1 MKTMNLRL
9 RIALFFIILVLGT
22 TVALMTAETTG
33 LALADLSNVSVD
45 TLIRDADNTTLF
57 ATMDGAGIYRSSD
70 AGYSW
75 QRVSTGPAG
84 EDVQA
89 LAVHPGNALS
99 LYAATVNAQGQGSL
113 WHSNDGGG
121 QWDSLPIELPASVA
135 DGQPLINVLA
145 LDADTADVIYIGTE
159 GHGMYRVDL
168 TTGQSE
174 LLGDDTTTDLY
185 VRDLDLGTAGRVYA
199 VTTEGL
205 VIVDGST
212 VQMLENLPDT
222 PVSLAVDP
230 TNPMR
235 LYAGTVAYGVF
246 VSTDGG
252 RTWQDLNIGFG
263 WQPGIILNVPA
274 VAVDKDKPQHLAVA
288 TAYGV
293 GSQLVGD
300 GIYESFNGGQHWVK
314 IAENQ
319 DVVDQLVIQGGGVY
333 AATTQGLVR
342 YGNPLPAASIS
353 SSLHLQ
359 SLTNPTGI
367 QLLILTLTAGLAA
380 WVLLGQFTGKS
391 PQNQSAA

>member
-1 MKTMNLRL
+1 MKTMNMRL
-9 RIALFFIILVLGT
+9 RIALFFIILILGT

-45 TLIRDADNTTLF
+45 TLIHDADNSALF
-57 ATMDGAGIYRSSD
+57 AMMDGAGIYRSSD

-75 QRVSTGPAG
+75 QRISSGPSE

-89 LAVHPGNALS
+89 LTVHPDNAMS
-99 LYAATVNAQGQGSL
+99 LYAVTVNDQGQASL
-113 WHSNDGGG
+113 WHSEDGG
-121 QWDSLPIELPASVA
+121 QHWSSVPFELSA
-135 DGQPLINVLA
+135 DKADAQPLINVLA
-145 LDADTADVIYIGTE
+145 LDADTADIIYAGTE
-159 GHGMYRVDL
+159 GHGIYRIDL
-168 TTGQSE
+168 QTGQTE
-174 LLGDDTTTDLY
+174 LLGDKSTADLY
-185 VRDLDLGTAGRVYA
+185 VRDLDVGATGRIYA

-205 VIVDGST
+205 VIVEGTT
-212 VQMLENLPDT
+212 VQVLENLPDT

-235 LYAGTVAYGVF
+235 LYAGTVAYGAF
-246 VSTDGG
+246 VSNDGG
-252 RTWQDLNIGFG
+252 RTWQDLNTGFG
-263 WQPGIILNVPA
+263 WQPGLILRVPA
-274 VAVDKDKPQHLAVA
+274 IAVDKDKPQHLAVA

-342 YGNPLPAASIS
+342 YGNPLPVASIT

-380 WVLLGQFTGKS
+380 WVLLGQFIGKS
-391 PQNQSAA
+391 HQKQSAA

>member
-1 MKTMNLRL
+1 MKMMNLRL
-9 RIALFFIILVLGT
+9 RIALFFTILILGT
-22 TVALMTAETTG
+22 TIALMTAETTG
-33 LALADLSNVSVD
+33 LALSDLSNVSVD
-45 TLIRDADNTTLF
+45 MLIRDAENTALF

-75 QRVSTGPAG
+75 QRVSTGPSD

-89 LAVHPGNALS
+89 LAVHPDNALS
-99 LYAATVNAQGQGSL
+99 LYAATVNNHGQGSL
-113 WHSNDGGG
+113 WHSEDGG
-121 QWDSLPIELPASVA
+121 QHWASIPFALPADESDA
-135 DGQPLINVLA
+135 QPMINTLA
-145 LDADTADVIYIGTE
+145 LDANTTDIIYVGTE
-159 GHGMYRVDL
+159 GHGTYRVEL

-174 LLGDDTTTDLY
+174 LLGDASTADLY
-185 VRDLDLGTAGRVYA
+185 VRDLALGATGRIYA

-205 VIVDGST
+205 VMIEGAT
-212 VQMLENLPDT
+212 VQMLPNLPDT

-246 VSTDGG
+246 VSNDGG
-252 RTWQDLNIGFG
+252 RTWQDLNAGFG
-263 WQPGIILNVPA
+263 WEPGIILNVPA
-274 VAVDKDKPQHLAVA
+274 IAVDQDKPQHLAVA

-293 GSQLVGD
+293 GSHLVGD

-342 YGNPLPAASIS
+342 YGNPLPMASIT

-380 WVLLGQFTGKS
+380 WVLLGQFIGKS
-391 PQNQSAA
+391 HQNQSAA